1 MRSLLL
7 VLVVFFSASALAQ
20 KHMVEFNADSFLLG
34 RLSFTSQ
41 KYRYTDAQE
50 DKSGFLFLN
59 YAYTILP
66 QVQVGSQVSYNKYSY
81 GQATSEGYDIL
92 VGGIY
97 NFSSDLNKSFYTSLY
112 AGWSWNHQFG
122 TGQDIVHEESFI
134 SKVAFGKRFPLT
146 FLNLEN
152 FTYSPEV
159 SFQSMNPTKRA
170 DKEWEQDFSIKYLQ
184 FSVLF

>member
-7 VLVVFFSASALAQ
+7 VLVVFFSASAFAQ

-34 RLSFTSQ
+34 RLSFTST
-41 KYRYTDAQE
+41 KYRNLDAEE
-50 DKSGFLFLN
+50 DKSGFVYLN

-66 QVQVGSQVSYNKYSY
+66 QVQLGSQVSYNKYSWS
-81 GQATSEGYDIL
+81 QATSEGYEIL

-97 NFSSDLNKSFYTSLY
+97 NFTSDLNKSFYTSVY
-112 AGWSWNHQFG
+112 AGWSWNHESG
-122 TGQDIVHEESFI
+122 TGQDIVHEESFV

-159 SFQSMNPTKRA
+159 SFKSVNPTKRT